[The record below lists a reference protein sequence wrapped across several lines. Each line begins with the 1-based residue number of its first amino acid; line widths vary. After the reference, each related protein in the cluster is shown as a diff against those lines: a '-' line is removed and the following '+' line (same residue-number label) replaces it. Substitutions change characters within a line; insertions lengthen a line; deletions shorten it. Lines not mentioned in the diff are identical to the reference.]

1 MTILYID
8 DDSDDREFFRE
19 AVRYIDPAITCYT
32 AKDGAQGLNELEE
45 MIMMPDFIFLDV
57 NMPIMN
63 GKQFLMEIKQ
73 RPRLRS
79 IPVVIYSTTN
89 HPAERHDFLTLGAYK
104 VLAKPSSL
112 ASISSLVKS
121 VLRHTHLNPCNC
133 QS

>member
-19 AVRYIDPAITCYT
+19 AVRYIDPAVTCHT
-32 AKDGAQGLNELEE
+32 AKDGIQGLEYLEE
-45 MIMMPDFIFLDV
+45 MIIMPDFIFLDV

-63 GKQFLMEIKQ
+63 GKQFLIEIKQ
-73 RPRLRS
+73 RARLRS

-89 HPAERHDFLTLGAYK
+89 HPVERHDFLTLGAYK

-112 ASISSLVKS
+112 SSISQLVRS
-121 VLRHTHLNPCNC
+121 VLRYDESQPAQL